1 MFVVGNLLQA
11 LAFILDIG
19 LRLYYWVIII
29 YALISWVNPNPYH
42 PLVRF
47 LHAVC
52 EPVLRPLRRI
62 IPVTGWGID
71 FTPLIAII
79 LLIFLRRFLVPSFY
93 QISYRL
99 R

>member
-1 MFVVGNLLQA
+1 MFLVGNFLQA

-19 LRLYYWVIII
+19 SRLYYWIIII

-47 LHAVC
+47 LRTIC

-62 IPVTGWGID
+62 IPVSRWGID
-71 FTPLIAII
+71 FTPLIAVI
-79 LLIFLRRFLVPSFY
+79 LLVFLRKFLVPSFY
-93 QISYRL
+93 QMSYRL